1 MGSMFAPKIQA
12 PPAPPPVEEAAP
24 EVVAATEAQEESL
37 DNQKK
42 SKLAQIKARADAR
55 RRRRALI
62 NQNRPI
68 PALGVVDGNTF
79 GPTNT

>member
-1 MGSMFAPKIQA
+1 MGSLFAPKIQA
-12 PPAPPPVEEAAP
+12 PPAPPPVKEAAP
-24 EVVAATEAQEESL
+24 EVVEATEAQEASL

-42 SKLAQIKARADAR
+42 SKLSQIKSKVTAR
-55 RRRRALI
+55 RRRRPLI
-62 NQNRPI
+62 SQNRPI

>member
-12 PPAPPPVEEAAP
+12 PPPAPKVEEAAP
-24 EVVAATEAQEESL
+24 AVVEATEQQEAAL

-42 SKLAQIKARADAR
+42 SKLAQIKAKAQAR
-55 RRRRALI
+55 RRRRPLI